1 MNAHAAIGRGR
12 FVHSHAQARTH
23 AEAHMPPRA
32 TPAFMPNRRMT
43 CARSYP
49 PTTEPP
55 GESKTTAAI
64 FFARRSESAFAS
76 NSLLGFPV
84 QHQPRA
90 PATGGYFVPA
100 HGRQAEAGAPAR
112 QRLFRD
118 DHQAGGEGVISAIS
132 K

>member
-1 MNAHAAIGRGR
+1 
-12 FVHSHAQARTH
+12 VHSHAQARTH

-64 FFARRSESAFAS
+64 FLREGP
-76 NSLLGFPV
+76 SLLSRLTPSWGF
-84 QHQPRA
+84 RSNTA
-90 PATGGYFVPA
+90 
-100 HGRQAEAGAPAR
+100 AR
-112 QRLFRD
+112 TRDRGLFRTG
-118 DHQAGGEGVISAIS
+118 ARSTS
-132 K
+132 

>member
-84 QHQPRA
+84 QHSHAHPR
-90 PATGGYFVPA
+90 PGVISYRRTVDKL
-100 HGRQAEAGAPAR
+100 RPAR
-112 QRLFRD
+112 QRGKGYFETTIKLVAR
-118 DHQAGGEGVISAIS
+118 A
-132 K
+132 